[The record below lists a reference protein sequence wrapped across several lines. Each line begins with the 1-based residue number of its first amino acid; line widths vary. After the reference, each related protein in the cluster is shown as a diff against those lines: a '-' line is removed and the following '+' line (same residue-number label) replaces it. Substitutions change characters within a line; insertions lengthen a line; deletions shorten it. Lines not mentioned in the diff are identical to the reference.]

1 MWLPRGKAEEA
12 MEPERPDPGP
22 IEPGPSPL
30 SPAERGRIKR
40 AAALRP
46 LNVMVLVI
54 GAGVFVTTLAWWV
67 PPLTL
72 LTYALLV
79 FLSARDLIF
88 RLRVL
93 HGREEARRPSAAGSQ
108 DISPERRAHWLPRG
122 ETRER
127 VEATLVVYRKV
138 VVAIE
143 ESDDVTRAV
152 LGDAVPKLHA
162 AANRLVD
169 VAQRREKAAEVLQDL
184 RRHADTSAKPGAQGG
199 DVGALQKRLRAADA
213 EISDTLERL
222 LVLRSRV
229 VRVSIES
236 GDPEGAAALNASL
249 DELNTRLEALS
260 DTMTPPETPARG
272 R

>member
-1 MWLPRGKAEEA
+1 VWLPGVKAEEA

-22 IEPGPSPL
+22 VPPRPSPIP
-30 SPAERGRIKR
+30 PAERGRIKR

-46 LNVMVLVI
+46 LNVVVLVI
-54 GAGVFVTTLAWWV
+54 GAGVFATTLAWWV

-88 RLRVL
+88 GRRVL
-93 HGREEARRPSAAGSQ
+93 HGREEVRRPSATGSQ
-108 DISPERRAHWLPRG
+108 DVSPERRARWLPRG

-127 VEATLVVYRKV
+127 VEAALVVYRKV

-169 VAQRREKAAEVLQDL
+169 VAQRREKAAEVLHDL
-184 RRHADTSAKPGAQGG
+184 RGHASAPAKSGAQGG
-199 DVGALQKRLRAADA
+199 DVEALQEWLRAADA

-222 LVLRSRV
+222 LALRSRV

-236 GDPEGAAALNASL
+236 GDPERAASMNASL

-260 DTMTPPETPARG
+260 DTMTPP
-272 R
+272 